1 MREDFNKQV
10 FESFPDS
17 VWAGEMPDLNRST
30 AGRRNSNGNSRNSNG
45 NSRNSNGRNSNGHN
59 NDNNTRIIK
68 IARRITYVAAGLC
81 IPFAAATI
89 LLATRKNEAPATTE
103 PIAQAEIVYK
113 VNNALQ
119 GNIVL
124 PDSTVVTLNSGS
136 TLRLAQDFGAGT
148 RTVNLDGE
156 AYFDV
161 HKDRKVPF
169 IINTPQGVEVKVT
182 GTKFNM
188 SCYSDSKEF
197 DLTLI
202 QGSVE
207 VTTTKKE
214 TLYIQPSEEVIIRDD
229 FFNVSKKEAP
239 EQALVWTDGTLR
251 FDRTSMREVIARIER
266 WYGVDIVVE
275 DEAIYRSSFSAEFH
289 SETLNEVLQL
299 LSITSRLSY
308 SIDGDTVMLRPKK

>member
-1 MREDFNKQV
+1 MREDFNKQI

-17 VWAGEMPDLNRST
+17 VWTGEMPDL
-30 AGRRNSNGNSRNSNG
+30 GNKSDKS
-45 NSRNSNGRNSNGHN
+45 
-59 NDNNTRIIK
+59 TRIIK
-68 IARRITYVAAGLC
+68 IARRISYVAAGLC
-81 IPFAAATI
+81 IPFAAATF
-89 LLATRKNEAPATTE
+89 LLATRKVEVPSAAE
-103 PIAQAEIVYK
+103 PLAQAEIVYK

-136 TLRLAQDFGAGT
+136 TLRLAQDFGNET

-182 GTKFNM
+182 GTRFNM

-197 DLTLI
+197 GLTLI
-202 QGSVE
+202 QGSVD
-207 VTTTKKE
+207 VTTPKKE
-214 TLYIQPSEEVIIRDD
+214 LLHIEPSEQVVIRED
-229 FFNVSKKEAP
+229 FFNVSRKDAP
-239 EQALVWTDGTLR
+239 EESLAWTEGVLR
-251 FDRTSMREVIARIER
+251 FDHTSMRETIARIER
-266 WYGVDIVVE
+266 WYGVEIVAA
-275 DEAIYRSSFSAEFH
+275 DESVYRGSFSAEFR

-299 LSITSRLSY
+299 LCITSRLNY
-308 SIDGDTVMLRPKK
+308 SVSDKTITLTPKN

>member
-1 MREDFNKQV
+1 MREDFNRQI

-17 VWAGEMPDLNRST
+17 VWTGDMPDL
-30 AGRRNSNGNSRNSNG
+30 GNSSTK
-45 NSRNSNGRNSNGHN
+45 S
-59 NDNNTRIIK
+59 TRIIK
-68 IARRITYVAAGLC
+68 IARRISYVAASLC

-89 LLATRKNEAPATTE
+89 LLATRKAEAPSTIEAV
-103 PIAQAEIVYK
+103 AQSEIVYK

-124 PDSTVVTLNSGS
+124 PDSTIVTLNSGS
-136 TLRLAQDFGAGT
+136 TLRLAQDFGTGT

-182 GTKFNM
+182 GTRFNM

-197 DLTLI
+197 GLTLL

-207 VTTTKKE
+207 VTTPKKE
-214 TLYIQPSEEVIIRDD
+214 LLHIEPSQQVVIRDD
-229 FFNVSKKEAP
+229 FFNVSKKDAP
-239 EQALVWTDGTLR
+239 EESVVWTEGILR
-251 FDRTSMREVIARIER
+251 FDHTSMRETFARIER
-266 WYGVDIVVE
+266 WYGVEIVAE
-275 DEAIYRSSFSAEFH
+275 DESVYRGSFSAEFRA
-289 SETLNEVLQL
+289 ETLNEVLQL
-299 LSITSRLSY
+299 LCITSRLNY
-308 SIDGDTVMLRPKK
+308 SVSEKTITLTPKK